1 MSTTPRNTVLVH
13 GGFVDGSGWQGI
25 YDCSPTTA
33 PHSEFAIQTYYARW
47 KETP

>member
-25 YDCSPTTA
+25 YDLVTNNGPA
-33 PHSEFAIQTYYARW
+33 Q
-47 KETP
+47 